1 MLFAKFFVN
10 LTACLGEIMLGN
22 ILGSLASS
30 VLGSNNQS
38 TATQLIQNLLA
49 SQGGIEGLIAK
60 FQQGGLDDLLRTW
73 ISTDQD
79 NAPVSG
85 EQISNV
91 LGQDN
96 IQSVAQEAGVDAN
109 DASNLLAQLLPQ
121 IVDTL
126 TPNGQVE
133 DLKNFNA
140 NDLLGQAAKSVLGN
154 LFK

>member
-1 MLFAKFFVN
+1 
-10 LTACLGEIMLGN
+10 MLGN

-30 VLGSNNQS
+30 VLSGNNQS

-60 FQQGGLDDLLRTW
+60 FQQGGLDDVLRTW
-73 ISTDQD
+73 ISSDED

-91 LGQDN
+91 FGQEN
-96 IQSVAQEAGVDAN
+96 IQNVAQEAGVDAA
-109 DASNLLAQLLPQ
+109 DASDLLAQFLPK

-126 TPNGQVE
+126 TPNGNVE
-133 DLKNFNA
+133 DLKNFDA
-140 NDLLGQAAKSVLGN
+140 NDLLAQVAKGILGN

>member
-1 MLFAKFFVN
+1 
-10 LTACLGEIMLGN
+10 MLGN

-30 VLGSNNQS
+30 VLSGNNQS

-60 FQQGGLDDLLRTW
+60 FQQGGLDDVLRTW
-73 ISTDQD
+73 ISSDED

-91 LGQDN
+91 FGQEN
-96 IQSVAQEAGVDAN
+96 IQNVAQEAGVDAA
-109 DASNLLAQLLPQ
+109 DASDLLAQFLPK

-126 TPNGQVE
+126 TPNGNVE
-133 DLKNFNA
+133 DLKNFDA
-140 NDLLGQAAKSVLGN
+140 NDLLAQAAKGFWVTCLN
-154 LFK
+154 NRLCCY

>member
-1 MLFAKFFVN
+1 ML
-10 LTACLGEIMLGN
+10 EN

-30 VLGSNNQS
+30 VLGSSNQS

-60 FQQGGLDDLLRTW
+60 FQQGGLDDVLRTW
-73 ISTDQD
+73 ISSDED

-91 LGQDN
+91 FGQEN
-96 IQSVAQEAGVDAN
+96 IQNVAQEAGVDAA
-109 DASNLLAQLLPQ
+109 DASDLLAQFLPK

-126 TPNGQVE
+126 TPNGNVE
-133 DLKNFNA
+133 DLKNLDA
-140 NDLLGQAAKSVLGN
+140 NDLLAQAAKGILGN

>member
-1 MLFAKFFVN
+1 
-10 LTACLGEIMLGN
+10 MLGN

-30 VLGSNNQS
+30 VLSGNNQS

-60 FQQGGLDDLLRTW
+60 FQQGGLDDVLRTW
-73 ISTDQD
+73 ISSDED
-79 NAPVSG
+79 NAPVSS

-91 LGQDN
+91 FGQEN
-96 IQSVAQEAGVDAN
+96 IQNVAQEAGVDAA
-109 DASNLLAQLLPQ
+109 DASDLLAQFLPK

-126 TPNGQVE
+126 TPNGNVE
-133 DLKNFNA
+133 DLKNLDA
-140 NDLLGQAAKSVLGN
+140 NDLLAQAAKGILGN

>member
-1 MLFAKFFVN
+1 
-10 LTACLGEIMLGN
+10 MLGN

-30 VLGSNNQS
+30 VLSGNNQS

-60 FQQGGLDDLLRTW
+60 FQQGGLDDVLRTW
-73 ISTDQD
+73 ISSDED

-85 EQISNV
+85 EQISDV
-91 LGQDN
+91 FGQEN
-96 IQSVAQEAGVDAN
+96 IQNAAQEAGVDAA
-109 DASNLLAQLLPQ
+109 DASDLLAQFLPK

-126 TPNGQVE
+126 TPNGNVE
-133 DLKNFNA
+133 DLKNFDA
-140 NDLLGQAAKSVLGN
+140 NDLLAQAAKGILGN

>member
-1 MLFAKFFVN
+1 
-10 LTACLGEIMLGN
+10 MLGN

-30 VLGSNNQS
+30 ALGGNNQS
-38 TATQLIQNLLA
+38 TAVQLIQNVLA

-85 EQISNV
+85 EQISSV
-91 LGQDN
+91 LGQEN
-96 IQSVAQEAGVDAN
+96 IQSVAQEVGVNAN
-109 DASNLLAQLLPQ
+109 EASDLLAQILPK

-133 DLKNFNA
+133 DLQNVNS
-140 NDLLGQAAKSVLGN
+140 NDLLAQAAKSVLGN

>member
-1 MLFAKFFVN
+1 
-10 LTACLGEIMLGN
+10 MLGN

-30 VLGSNNQS
+30 VLGGSNQS

-60 FQQGGLDDLLRTW
+60 FQQGGLDDVLRTW
-73 ISTDQD
+73 ISTDED

-85 EQISNV
+85 EQISDIF
-91 LGQDN
+91 GQDN
-96 IQSVAQEAGVDAN
+96 IQNVAQEAGVDAA
-109 DASNLLAQLLPQ
+109 DASDLLAQFLPK

-126 TPNGQVE
+126 TPNGNVE
-133 DLKNFNA
+133 DLQNLDT
-140 NDLLGQAAKSVLGN
+140 NDLLAQAAKGILGN